1 MTLDGEN
8 PAPESHSDYK
18 PVDRFDASAVHH
30 LSGMYQNW
38 FLDYA
43 SYVILERAVPHIED
57 GLKPVQRRIL
67 HSMKRMDD
75 GRYNK
80 VANIVGHTMQF
91 HPPRRRLHRRRP
103 CAAGAEGPAR
113 RHTGQLGQHP
123 HGRPRRRA
131 ALHRGEAVQV
141 CARHGVQPQDHRL
154 AAELR
159 RPQPRAYNAAGEV
172 PAAAR
177 TRGGSASRW
186 ASARRFCPTTSA
198 SCATPP

>member
-1 MTLDGEN
+1 MLKNQLFICEN
-8 PAPESHSDYK
+8 RFFAVSLQGCSFNRFKTRCFSTPFRELHKIILGYMDNEIIDDEMMELEAGAQAGGDDSGYK
-18 PVDRFDASAVHH
+18 PVNRFDASAVHH

-91 HPPRRRLHRRRP
+91 HPHGDASIGDALV
-103 CAAGAEGPAR
+103 
-113 RHTGQLGQHP
+113 QLGQKDLLVDTQ
-123 HGRPRRRA
+123 GNW
-131 ALHRGEAVQV
+131 VT
-141 CARHGVQPQDHRL
+141 
-154 AAELR
+154 
-159 RPQPRAYNAAGEV
+159 Y
-172 PAAAR
+172 
-177 TRGGSASRW
+177 
-186 ASARRFCPTTSA
+186 
-198 SCATPP
+198 

>member
-1 MTLDGEN
+1 MDDEIKNIESDDTLSED
-8 PAPESHSDYK
+8 SHSDYK
-18 PVDRFDASAVHH
+18 PVNRFDAAAVHH

-91 HPPRRRLHRRRP
+91 HPHGDASIGDALVHRSSRSTWFSIPR
-103 CAAGAEGPAR
+103 
-113 RHTGQLGQHP
+113 
-123 HGRPRRRA
+123 
-131 ALHRGEAVQV
+131 
-141 CARHGVQPQDHRL
+141 QPS
-154 AAELR
+154 
-159 RPQPRAYNAAGEV
+159 
-172 PAAAR
+172 
-177 TRGGSASRW
+177 GS
-186 ASARRFCPTTSA
+186 
-198 SCATPP
+198 

>member
-1 MTLDGEN
+1 MSDEIKDKNEINEEN
-8 PAPESHSDYK
+8 TPQEHSDYK
-18 PVDRFDASAVHH
+18 PVNRFDASAVHH

-91 HPPRRRLHRRRP
+91 HP
-103 CAAGAEGPAR
+103 
-113 RHTGQLGQHP
+113 
-123 HGRPRRRA
+123 HGDA
-131 ALHRGEAVQV
+131 SIGDALVQM
-141 CARHGVQPQDHRL
+141 GVFFLKVGFRNLIPKATYAKL
-154 AAELR
+154 
-159 RPQPRAYNAAGEV
+159 NFSV
-172 PAAAR
+172 
-177 TRGGSASRW
+177 SK
-186 ASARRFCPTTSA
+186 TS
-198 SCATPP
+198 PYVLWV